1 MTLAYETTRA
11 VTASA
16 SVVLARNPGMMTL
29 DGTNTWIL
37 RAPGNDRA
45 IVVDP
50 GPDHDVHLDAVV
62 AAAGDVAA
70 ILLTHHHHDHSA
82 GAMRLAH
89 RTRAPIRVLDP
100 GDHFGTEGLRD
111 GEVVTA
117 AGVDVRVWRTPGH
130 TADSLSF
137 LIDDEAVLTGDT
149 ILGRG
154 TTVVA
159 YPDGNL
165 GDYLASLRRCAN
177 SATSPSCPATD
188 LSSPPPARQPPPTS
202 ITVKSGW
209 TRCDGR
215 WPSSIPNSSPRGPAS
230 GRRTGLPRR
239 RSRALARGPAVGAG
253 PARLS
258 RRLNP
263 VRQPG

>member
-165 GDYLASLRRCAN
+165 GDYLASLRRLRELG
-177 SATSPSCPATD
+177 D
-188 LSSPPPARQPPPTS
+188 
-202 ITVKSGW
+202 ITVLPGH
-209 TRCDGR
+209 
-215 WPSSIPNSSPRGPAS
+215 GPELAAA
-230 GRRTGLPRR
+230 GAAATTYLDHREERLDQVR
-239 RSRALARGPAVGAG
+239 RALAELDPELEPSAVPQAVVERVYHDVDHALWPA
-253 PARLS
+253 ARQS
-258 RRLNP
+258 
-263 VRQPG
+263 VRAQLAYLGG